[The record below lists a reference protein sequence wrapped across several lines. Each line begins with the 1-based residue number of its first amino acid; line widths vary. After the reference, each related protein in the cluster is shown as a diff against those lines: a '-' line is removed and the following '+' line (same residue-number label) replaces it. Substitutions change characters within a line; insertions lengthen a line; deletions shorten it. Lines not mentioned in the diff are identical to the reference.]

1 MGLLDDLKGK
11 AQKLIDG
18 NETAIKD
25 GIEKAGDFVDSKT
38 GGKYADR
45 VDTVQRGASDYVDNA
60 NGRPETGPASEP
72 HVAGVPP
79 VAGEPRQQGL

>member
-11 AQKLIDG
+11 AQHLIDG

-60 NGRPETGPASEP
+60 NGRPEGAPASEP
-72 HVAGVPP
+72 YVAGVPP